1 MPVDKTTKK
10 SEKRSR
16 SKHVTDQTNG
26 YQNKQSNTSLN
37 DNQYSMNAGQ
47 TTEAG
52 ANESSQVVTKRS
64 KVHKQPTSTSVAP
77 PSDTEVV
84 KSPNTRGS
92 PTNLADSDSSPKQE
106 FMVKKS

>member
-1 MPVDKTTKK
+1 
-10 SEKRSR
+10 
-16 SKHVTDQTNG
+16 
-26 YQNKQSNTSLN
+26 
-37 DNQYSMNAGQ
+37 MNAGQ

-77 PSDTEVV
+77 PSDTEVA

-92 PTNLADSDSSPKQE
+92 PINLADADSSPKQE
-106 FMVKKS
+106 FVVKKSQRSDQKIR